1 MEPIHHYIDLSWAM
15 VGIFAIAHQP
25 LLFHIPG
32 IDKDEVA
39 AEEHFFRSRRRTQ
52 RIEIAHSNNLDVV
65 TMRFYIKA
73 NIESYY
79 MCLDEYEMEVA
90 VFLSYS
96 SLVRSSSSASKVPSR
111 Q

>member
-39 AEEHFFRSRRRTQ
+39 AEEHFFGLA
-52 RIEIAHSNNLDVV
+52 EGC
-65 TMRFYIKA
+65 K
-73 NIESYY
+73 E
-79 MCLDEYEMEVA
+79 
-90 VFLSYS
+90 
-96 SLVRSSSSASKVPSR
+96 
-111 Q
+111 

>member
-39 AEEHFFRSRRRTQ
+39 AEEHFSVSPKDTKNR
-52 RIEIAHSNNLDVV
+52 N
-65 TMRFYIKA
+65 
-73 NIESYY
+73 
-79 MCLDEYEMEVA
+79 
-90 VFLSYS
+90 
-96 SLVRSSSSASKVPSR
+96 SA
-111 Q
+111 